1 MQRRPP
7 SPSDPIGTRTG
18 TWLTYLDYL
27 REEAIALVESVS
39 EAEAATS
46 RVASGWTPLGLLVH
60 LRHVERRW
68 IVWGFLGEA
77 VDDPWAD
84 QRDGRWVVEPG
95 ATRAALVRG
104 LCDQGEVTRA
114 VLESH
119 DLDEA
124 ARPGPRFLE
133 GAPPPTL
140 ERILFHLL
148 QEYAR
153 HVGHLDLVAE
163 AWAAGASPR
172 EPDAQPRA

>member
-7 SPSDPIGTRTG
+7 SPSDPIGSRTG
-18 TWLTYLDYL
+18 VWLTYLDYL

-39 EAEAATS
+39 EDEAATS
-46 RVASGWTPLGLLVH
+46 RVASGWTPFGLLVH
-60 LRHVERRW
+60 LAYVERRW

-77 VDDPWAD
+77 VDDPWGD

-95 ATRAALVRG
+95 ATRAGLVER
-104 LCDQGEVTRA
+104 LRAQGEVTRA
-114 VLESH
+114 VVESH

-133 GAPPPTL
+133 GAAPPSL

-163 AWAAGASPR
+163 ASSEDARPR
-172 EPDAQPRA
+172 GPDAQPSA

>member
-7 SPSDPIGTRTG
+7 SPSDPIGSRTG
-18 TWLTYLDYL
+18 VWLTYLDYL
-27 REEAIALVESVS
+27 REEAIAVVESVTED
-39 EAEAATS
+39 EASTS
-46 RVASGWTPLGLLVH
+46 RVASGWTPLELLGH

-77 VDDPWAD
+77 VDDPWGD

-95 ATRAALVRG
+95 ATRAQLARALRG
-104 LCDQGEVTRA
+104 QGEVTRA
-114 VLESH
+114 VVESH
-119 DLDEA
+119 DLDDP

-163 AWAAGASPR
+163 AWSTGASPR
-172 EPDAQPRA
+172 GADDQPRA